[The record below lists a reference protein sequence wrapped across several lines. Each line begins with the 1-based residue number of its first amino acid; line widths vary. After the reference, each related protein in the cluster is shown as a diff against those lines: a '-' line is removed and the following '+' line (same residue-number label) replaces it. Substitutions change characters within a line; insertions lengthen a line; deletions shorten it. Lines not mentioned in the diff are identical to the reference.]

1 MNQFESNEARILY
14 LIYTLYQNNTISLD
28 QKGILKGTNSVIVT
42 DYLITKG
49 NGRFMNAIT
58 SFEQSKDI
66 DQLSQ
71 FLIQFVD
78 MENSLSD
85 YVSVDSYKTIKSS
98 KPCELLKETTQ
109 SSNTNSNQYILF
121 SPVLIQKKNRD
132 AQFISRK
139 DRKYLTQIQ

>member
-28 QKGILKGTNSVIVT
+28 QKGILK

-78 MENSLSD
+78 MENSISD

-121 SPVLIQKKNRD
+121 SPVLVQKKNRD

>member
-1 MNQFESNEARILY
+1 MNQFESTEARILY
-14 LIYTLYQNNTISLD
+14 LIYTLYQNNMISID
-28 QKGILKGTNSVIVT
+28 QKGILK
-42 DYLITKG
+42 DYLITKE

-58 SFEQSKDI
+58 SFEKSKDI

-85 YVSVDSYKTIKSS
+85 YVSVDSFKTIKSS

-109 SSNTNSNQYILF
+109 SSNTNSNQYILI

-132 AQFISRK
+132 TQFISRK

>member
-1 MNQFESNEARILY
+1 MNQFQSTEARILY
-14 LIYTLYQNNTISLD
+14 LIYTLYQDNTISLD
-28 QKGILKGTNSVIVT
+28 QKGILK
-42 DYLITKG
+42 DYLITKE

-58 SFEQSKDI
+58 SFEKSNDI

-78 MENSLSD
+78 MENSISD
-85 YVSVDSYKTIKSS
+85 CVSVDSFKTIKSS

-121 SPVLIQKKNRD
+121 SPVSIQKKNGD
-132 AQFISRK
+132 TQFISRK